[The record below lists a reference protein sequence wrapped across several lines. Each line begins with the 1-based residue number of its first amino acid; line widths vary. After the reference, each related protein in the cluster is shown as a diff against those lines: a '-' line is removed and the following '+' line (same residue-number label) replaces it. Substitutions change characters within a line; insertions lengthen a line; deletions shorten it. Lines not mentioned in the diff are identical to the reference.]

1 MSTPGSRA
9 RAAGLAIL
17 LVSVSAGINSGSG
30 GFVGFL
36 LCFAGVHAGVGLVG
50 VGVLM
55 ADDNAVPVVPVVFDG
70 ARALAA
76 FLRRHLAAVGLVM
89 ASCAVTAVSGEAG
102 PVLCFAMFAL
112 LLLGLSPVNIGALA
126 E

>member
-1 MSTPGSRA
+1 MCTPGSRA

-17 LVSVSAGINSGSG
+17 LISVSAGINFG
-30 GFVGFL
+30 GLGLL
-36 LCFAGVHAGVGLVG
+36 LCFAAVIASVGLVG

-55 ADDNAVPVVPVVFDG
+55 ADDNLLPVVPAVFGG

-76 FLRRHLAAVGLVM
+76 FLRRHLAVVGLIV
-89 ASCAVTAVSGEAG
+89 ASSAVTAVSGHDH
-102 PVLCFAMFAL
+102 PVVHFAMLAL
-112 LLLGLSPVNIGALA
+112 FLLGLSLIRIGVTG